1 MVANTDLTGVEWR
14 KSSYSGGGNDC
25 VEVAFIGDGI
35 ATMVS
40 GSVRVTSGSTSPV
53 VGFNQRDWMPVF
65 AFSASRSKIAMPV
78 ASEPVPAVV
87 GQAMWGLSAPGTG
100 LPSPTGALT

>member
-35 ATMVS
+35 A
-40 GSVRVTSGSTSPV
+40 VRDSKNPQGGVL
-53 VGFNQRDWMPVF
+53 RL
-65 AFSASRSKIAMPV
+65 SRQ
-78 ASEPVPAVV
+78 E
-87 GQAMWGLSAPGTG
+87 WD
-100 LPSPTGALT
+100 ALLAAARAGELDLH